1 MEQTQRNLYDYIE
14 ILYRRKWM
22 MLIPIFIGT
31 VAGALISYSLPVF
44 YRSTT
49 LILVEQQQVPESYV
63 QPTDMTPIGRRLN
76 TINQQIMSRSNL
88 EKIIK
93 EHNLYK
99 DDNLN
104 QPLNPLNWLGIK
116 KGGLST
122 NEEIVEQMKKD
133 IEVKVIGDG
142 SNGSERERGGGAF
155 SISYIG
161 KDPYITMQVTNA
173 IASLFIE
180 ENLKIREQYAEGTSE
195 FLVSE
200 MEKAKKELEAQENA
214 LRKFREEY
222 MGRLPD
228 QLDANLRTLDRLQM
242 EFQSVID
249 SLKTAEDRKIF
260 LEQQLNLLKTEQ
272 TPLSAATPSSPTP
285 PSPMKVELDRLKSEL
300 AALLSVYKENYPDVI
315 IAKKRIKE
323 IEGQM
328 AAAKDNDK
336 KNENTPVP
344 EQQLSPRI
352 MEIHS
357 NLSTIKSQIVS
368 LKQREAEIRKEIN
381 KYERRVESTP
391 GNEQK
396 LVDLRRDYDI
406 SLKNYQT
413 LLEKKLSAR
422 LAENLEK
429 RQKSEK
435 FRIVDPA
442 NLPEKPY
449 KSNRLRITS
458 MGFLAGAGIGIG
470 LIFLF
475 EFLNPAFRRS
485 EDFADVLN
493 HPVLAIIPVF
503 SEKPADM
510 AKKRLKVIKG
520 RKG

>member
-1 MEQTQRNLYDYIE
+1 
-14 ILYRRKWM
+14 M
-22 MLIPIFIGT
+22 MIIPIFIGT
-31 VAGALISYSLPVF
+31 VAGALISYSLPLF

-49 LILVEQQQVPESYV
+49 LILVEQQQVPEAYV
-63 QPTDMTPIGRRLN
+63 RPTDMTPIGRRLN

-88 EKIIK
+88 EKIVK
-93 EHNLYK
+93 ELNLYK
-99 DDNLN
+99 DDNLH

-133 IEVKVIGDG
+133 VEVKVISDG
-142 SNGSERERGGGAF
+142 SNVNERERGGGAF
-155 SISYIG
+155 SISYTG

-260 LEQQLNLLKTEQ
+260 LEQQIDLLKAEK
-272 TPLSAATPSSPTP
+272 TPLPASPFSSSP
-285 PSPMKVELDRLKSEL
+285 PSLIKAELDRLKSEL

-315 IAKKRIKE
+315 ITKKRIKE

-328 AAAKDNDK
+328 AVAKDNDK
-336 KNENTPVP
+336 KNENTLAPEQQLSS

-352 MEIHS
+352 MEIYS
-357 NLSTIKSQIVS
+357 NLSAIKSQIVS
-368 LKQREAEIRKEIN
+368 LKQREAEIRKEIG

-396 LVDLRRDYDI
+396 LIDLRRDYDI
-406 SLKNYQT
+406 SLKNYQA

-429 RQKSEK
+429 RQKSER
-435 FRIVDPA
+435 FRIIDPA

-449 KSNRLRITS
+449 KSDRLIITS

-503 SEKPADM
+503 SEKASDM
-510 AKKRLKVIKG
+510 AKKGLKVIKG

>member
-1 MEQTQRNLYDYIE
+1 MEQRQRDLSDYIE

-22 MLIPIFIGT
+22 LIIPICIGT
-31 VAGALISYSLPVF
+31 VAGVLISYSQPVF

-63 QPTDMTPIGRRLN
+63 KPTDTTPIGKRLD

-99 DDNLN
+99 NDNLH
-104 QPLNPLNWLGIK
+104 QPLNPINWFGFN
-116 KGGLST
+116 KGVSPT
-122 NEEIVEQMKKD
+122 QEEVVEQMKKD
-133 IEVKVIGDG
+133 IEVKVIGDSG
-142 SNGSERERGGGAF
+142 SGGGRGREGGAF

-161 KDPYITMQVTNA
+161 KEPATAMRVTNA

-180 ENLKIREQYAEGTSE
+180 EDLKIREQYAEGTSE

-200 MEKAKKELEAQENA
+200 LEKAKIELEAQEKA

-222 MGRLPD
+222 MGRLPE
-228 QLDANLRTLDRLQM
+228 QLDANLRTLDRLQL
-242 EFQSVID
+242 EFQSI
-249 SLKTAEDRKIF
+249 IF
-260 LEQQLNLLKTEQ
+260 LEQQIDILKAEKTSL
-272 TPLSAATPSSPTP
+272 PGSPSISSPP
-285 PSPMKVELDRLKSEL
+285 PSPMKAELDRLKSEL

-315 IAKKRIKE
+315 ITKKRIKE

-328 AAAKDNDK
+328 AAVKDDDK
-336 KNENTPVP
+336 KNENSPAP
-344 EQQLSPRI
+344 EQQFSPRI
-352 MEIHS
+352 MEIYS
-357 NLSTIKSQIVS
+357 NLSAIKSQIVS
-368 LKQREAEIRKEIN
+368 LKQREDEIRKEIS

-396 LVDLRRDYDI
+396 LIDLRRDYDI
-406 SLKNYQT
+406 SLKNYQA

-429 RQKSEK
+429 RQKSER
-435 FRIVDPA
+435 FRIVDSA
-442 NLPEKPY
+442 NFPEKPY
-449 KSNRLRITS
+449 KQDRLTITS
-458 MGFLAGAGIGIG
+458 RGFLAGTGIGIG
-470 LIFLF
+470 LIILF
-475 EFLNPAFRRS
+475 EFLNPAFRKP

-493 HPVLAIIPVF
+493 HPILAVIPVF
-503 SEKPADM
+503 SEKASEM

-520 RKG
+520 RTG